1 MPEKNGILFLFS
13 PETGQRFAGQK
24 KELPMRGKH
33 WQFSHVV
40 EVLGD
45 DKNTTCTIGDDI
57 KHYLGDMTCF
67 KQNWDFVG
75 PVCLQTSL
83 ALL

>member
-1 MPEKNGILFLFS
+1 MASSFSFS
-13 PETGQRFAGQK
+13 PSSCSSAVLLK

-75 PVCLQTSL
+75 PACLQTSL

>member
-1 MPEKNGILFLFS
+1 MASSFSFS
-13 PETGQRFAGQK
+13 PSSCSSAVRLK

-75 PVCLQTSL
+75 PACLQTSL

>member
-1 MPEKNGILFLFS
+1 MASSFYFPPK
-13 PETGQRFAGQK
+13 TGQRFAGQK

>member
-1 MPEKNGILFLFS
+1 MPEKNGILFFFFPFFMQLRC
-13 PETGQRFAGQK
+13 PVK

-75 PVCLQTSL
+75 LACLQTSL